1 MIAQLRG
8 TVVEASLDRMVV
20 DVAGGGYEVRTPPS
34 VRARPGEDIAVHTH
48 LVVSDDALTLYGF
61 ASVDERDV
69 FLALTGVSRVGP
81 KLALAALGTLG
92 AQRLREAVH
101 GEDVTALTAVPGIG
115 RKGAQRLILEL
126 RETLVAAEDDGS
138 PTPSGDGAGG
148 HVHAEVRQALAGL
161 GYAADETQAAL
172 AAVPDDDDP
181 EALLRAALQRLGGR

>member
-20 DVAGGGYEVRTPPS
+20 DVAGVGYEVRTPPS
-34 VRARPGEDIAVHTH
+34 VRARPGEEIAVYTH

>member
-1 MIAQLRG
+1 VIAQLRG

-20 DVAGGGYEVRTPPS
+20 DVAGVGYEVRTPPS
-34 VRARPGEDIAVHTH
+34 VRARPGEEIAVYTH

-61 ASVDERDV
+61 ATVDERDV

-138 PTPSGDGAGG
+138 PTPPGDGAGG

>member
-1 MIAQLRG
+1 VIAQLRG

-20 DVAGGGYEVRTPPS
+20 DVAGVGYEVRTPPS
-34 VRARPGEDIAVHTH
+34 VRARPGEEIAVYTH

-61 ASVDERDV
+61 ATVDERDV

-126 RETLVAAEDDGS
+126 RETLVAAEGDGS
-138 PTPSGDGAGG
+138 PTPPGDGAGD

>member
-1 MIAQLRG
+1 VIAQLRG

-20 DVAGGGYEVRTPPS
+20 DVAGVGYEVRTPPS
-34 VRARPGEDIAVHTH
+34 VRARPGEEIAVYTH

-61 ASVDERDV
+61 ATVDERDV

-81 KLALAALGTLG
+81 KLALAALGALG

-126 RETLVAAEDDGS
+126 RETLVAGEGDGS
-138 PTPSGDGAGG
+138 PTPAGDGAGG

>member
-1 MIAQLRG
+1 VIAQLRG

-20 DVAGGGYEVRTPPS
+20 DVAGVGYEVRTPPS
-34 VRARPGEDIAVHTH
+34 VRARPGEEIAVYTH

-61 ASVDERDV
+61 ATVDERDV

-81 KLALAALGTLG
+81 KLALAALGALG

-126 RETLVAAEDDGS
+126 RETLVAGEGDGS
-138 PTPSGDGAGG
+138 PTPAGDGAGD

>member
-1 MIAQLRG
+1 VIAQLRG

-20 DVAGGGYEVRTPPS
+20 DVAGVGYEVRTPPS
-34 VRARPGEDIAVHTH
+34 VRARPGEEIAVYTH

-61 ASVDERDV
+61 ATVDERDV

-81 KLALAALGTLG
+81 KLALAALGALG

-126 RETLVAAEDDGS
+126 RETLVAGDGDGS
-138 PTPSGDGAGG
+138 PTPPGDGAGD

>member
-20 DVAGGGYEVRTPPS
+20 DVAGVGYEVRTPPS
-34 VRARPGEDIAVHTH
+34 VRARPGEDIAVYTH

>member
-20 DVAGGGYEVRTPPS
+20 DVAGVGYEVRTPPS
-34 VRARPGEDIAVHTH
+34 VRARPGEEIAVYTH

-61 ASVDERDV
+61 ATVDERDV

-126 RETLVAAEDDGS
+126 RETLVAGEGDGS
-138 PTPSGDGAGG
+138 PTPAGDGAGG

>member
-20 DVAGGGYEVRTPPS
+20 DVAGVGYEVRTPPS
-34 VRARPGEDIAVHTH
+34 VRARPGEEIAVSTH

-61 ASVDERDV
+61 ATVDERDV

-81 KLALAALGTLG
+81 KLALAALGALG

-126 RETLVAAEDDGS
+126 RETLVAGEDEGS
-138 PTPSGDGAGG
+138 PTPSGDGSGD

>member
-20 DVAGGGYEVRTPPS
+20 DVAGVGYEVRTPPS
-34 VRARPGEDIAVHTH
+34 VRARPGEEIAVYTH

-61 ASVDERDV
+61 ATVDERDV

-81 KLALAALGTLG
+81 KLALAALGALG

-126 RETLVAAEDDGS
+126 RETLVAGEGDGS
-138 PTPSGDGAGG
+138 PTPAGDGAGG